1 MSFVNEILGT
11 ATELF
16 EKATQKSTYYAQIAK
31 LNVKITA
38 ENSGLKDLYAQLGK
52 AYFEGLESGE
62 AESAE
67 FAREI
72 CEKIVESKSKIESYQ
87 AEIEQMKEAEAAASA
102 AAAEAKAEKKAAAEA
117 AKAASAA
124 EKAAE
129 EEEIEITIEVVAEAE
144 ETAEAVAEEVA
155 EEVEA
160 IEAEVAEAAESV
172 VPPVA
177 TLYVDESADSEN
189 KE

>member
-11 ATELF
+11 ASELF

-38 ENSGLKDLYAQLGK
+38 ENSGLKDLYAQLGQ

-62 AESAE
+62 SESAE
-67 FAREI
+67 FAREL
-72 CEKIVESKSKIESYQ
+72 CEKIVDIKSKIEGYQ
-87 AEIEQMKEAEAAASA
+87 AEIEQLKEAEAAANA

-117 AKAASAA
+117 AKAA
-124 EKAAE
+124 AAE
-129 EEEIEITIEVVAEAE
+129 ETEEDEIEITIEVVPE
-144 ETAEAVAEEVA
+144 ETAEEIAEEVD
-155 EEVEA
+155 A
-160 IEAEVAEAAESV
+160 IEAEVEAAASE
-172 VPPVA
+172 PPVA
-177 TLYVDESADSEN
+177 TLYVDESAESEN

>member
-11 ATELF
+11 ASELF

-38 ENSGLKDLYAQLGK
+38 ENSGLKDLYAQLGQ
-52 AYFEGLESGE
+52 ACFEGQESGE

-67 FAREI
+67 FAREL
-72 CEKIVESKSKIESYQ
+72 CEKIVEIKSKIEAYQ
-87 AEIEQMKEAEAAASA
+87 DEIEQLKEKEAAANA

-117 AKAASAA
+117 AKAAAA
-124 EKAAE
+124 EEAA
-129 EEEIEITIEVVAEAE
+129 EEEIEITIEVIPEEA
-144 ETAEAVAEEVA
+144 TAEEVA
-155 EEVEA
+155 EEVKA
-160 IEAEVAEAAESV
+160 IEAEVEAEAE
-172 VPPVA
+172 PPVA
-177 TLYVDESADSEN
+177 TLYVDESAESEN